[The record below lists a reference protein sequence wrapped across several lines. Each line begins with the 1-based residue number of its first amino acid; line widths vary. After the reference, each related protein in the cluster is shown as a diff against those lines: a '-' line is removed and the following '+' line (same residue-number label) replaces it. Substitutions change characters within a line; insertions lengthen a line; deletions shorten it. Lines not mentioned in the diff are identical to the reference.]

1 MNISDQG
8 SGSDKDL
15 TMGRDGAFF
24 VLRARLFLPLAP
36 EAVFPFFAD
45 ARNLESI
52 TPPWLHFEILSPLPV
67 RMRTG
72 AGIEYRLRLH
82 GLPLRWHTEITA
94 WDPPHRFVD
103 EQRRGPY
110 RTWVHVHTFSE
121 IRGGCEMRDDVTYS
135 VFGGRL
141 ANALFVKNDV
151 RRIFEYRAKTLTD
164 IFNPHI
170 PPRHKPL

>member
-52 TPPWLHFEILSPLPV
+52 TPSWLHFEIISPLPV

-72 AGIEYRLRLH
+72 AGIEADRKNNPMFLKIS
-82 GLPLRWHTEITA
+82 PLS
-94 WDPPHRFVD
+94 DPFL
-103 EQRRGPY
+103 
-110 RTWVHVHTFSE
+110 
-121 IRGGCEMRDDVTYS
+121 I
-135 VFGGRL
+135 L
-141 ANALFVKNDV
+141 
-151 RRIFEYRAKTLTD
+151 I
-164 IFNPHI
+164 I
-170 PPRHKPL
+170 PSYVN